1 MLHPLS
7 YISSPSHVLQVVYQA
22 GPSVTAASLDG
33 VDVDAALLAANA
45 AKLTVVCVGE
55 DTYAEKP
62 GDSDTIELAQG
73 QVDVRAP

>member
-1 MLHPLS
+1 M
-7 YISSPSHVLQVVYQA
+7 
-22 GPSVTAASLDG
+22 TAASLDG